1 MERSL
6 SMVLTKDFQGK
17 RIGFVSTR
25 FQGIDGVSL
34 ETEKWASVLSRM
46 GFQCFYF
53 CGLSDRVPEQTMVA
67 PEAFFAHPEVA
78 ALHAQCFGTTVR
90 DEKITGEIHRLRQVL
105 KKELYTFL
113 RQFRIDL
120 LIVENALSIPM
131 HIPLGMAVTEVLAET
146 GIPAI
151 GHHHDFY
158 WERQRFSMSGV
169 NDYIDMAFPPRLHSM
184 SHVVINTEARRQLG
198 HRRGLSSTVIPNV
211 FDFETKP
218 REVDEYNSSLKADL
232 GMEEGDVL
240 VLQPTRIIAR
250 KGIEHAIELVSRL
263 KDRRV
268 KLLVSHQDRDEGAAY
283 YKRIVDYAR
292 ILQVDLIAGGDFLG
306 TTRGLNK
313 AGKKIYDLWDCYAN
327 ADFVTYPSSYEGFG
341 NAFLEAVFFKKP
353 ILVNRYSIF
362 ESDIEPLGFDVA
374 TMDNYVTE
382 ETLQLVRTFLQD
394 PQRRRTAVEHNF
406 ETGRKFFSYKVLE
419 RQLRFVFADLGA
431 VD

>member
-1 MERSL
+1 
-6 SMVLTKDFQGK
+6 MVLTKDFQGK

-34 ETEKWASVLSRM
+34 ETEKWASVLTGM

-53 CGLSDRVPEQTMVA
+53 CGLSDRVPEQTLVV

-78 ALHAQCFGTTVR
+78 ALHARCFGTTVR
-90 DEKITGEIHRLRQVL
+90 DESITGEIHRLRQVL

-113 RQFRIDL
+113 RQFHIDL

-131 HIPLGMAVTEVLAET
+131 HLPLGMAITEVLAET
-146 GIPAI
+146 GLPSI
-151 GHHHDFY
+151 GHHHDFH

-169 NDYIDMAFPPRLHSM
+169 DDYIDMAFPPRLHAM

-211 FDFETKP
+211 FDFEARP
-218 REVDEYNSSLKADL
+218 REVDAYNRTLKADL

-240 VLQPTRIIAR
+240 ILQPTRIIAR

-268 KLLVSHQDRDEGAAY
+268 TLLVSHQDRDEGADY
-283 YKRIVDYAR
+283 YRRIVDYAR
-292 ILQVDLIAGGDFLG
+292 ILNVPLVAGGDFLG
-306 TTRGLNK
+306 TARGVNK
-313 AGKKIYDLWDCYAN
+313 VGKKIYDLWDCYAN

-353 ILVNRYSIF
+353 LLVNRYSIF
-362 ESDIEPLGFDVA
+362 ESDIEPLGFDVV

-382 ETLQLVRTFLQD
+382 ETLQLVRTFLDD
-394 PQRRRTAVEHNF
+394 PQRRLAAVEHNF
-406 ETGRKFFSYKVLE
+406 EIGRKFFSYKVLE
-419 RQLRFVFADLGA
+419 RALYAVLVGLGA